1 MPIGGQRRGY
11 PNYVRMSMR
20 FGLSDP
26 EQFPLIEP
34 ALEQLVL
41 DMEPLANLSTTPL
54 HVRASISDALNDEL
68 HPISWAIPT
77 GDPVVRF
84 VAADGMQDQM
94 QGTLALGLI
103 ACMATLWWGYRPD
116 GGIRERAKVRPKSKD
131 LVYSV
136 IASGAFTMISSWIIG
151 WNYIPVIFPLSLIAS
166 LLWGRTAFLS
176 HVSQPSQLQSSS
188 FGSMH

>member
-1 MPIGGQRRGY
+1 
-11 PNYVRMSMR
+11 MR

-151 WNYIPVIFPLSLIAS
+151 WNYIPVIFPS
-166 LLWGRTAFLS
+166 R
-176 HVSQPSQLQSSS
+176 
-188 FGSMH
+188 